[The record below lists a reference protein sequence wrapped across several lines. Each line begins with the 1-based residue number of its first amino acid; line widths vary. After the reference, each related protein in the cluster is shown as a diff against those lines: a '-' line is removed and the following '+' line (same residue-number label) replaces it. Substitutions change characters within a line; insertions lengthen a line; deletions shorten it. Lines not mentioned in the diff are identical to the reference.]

1 MKYGWLPI
9 AIVCFSAS
17 SFAINS
23 AYAGSF
29 TIDDSTGATS
39 YWGGNIVYK
48 DSSNIAISYPGWLD
62 VHGDPNNYG
71 VDSLSVTVTSTSLTA
86 IVTGP
91 FFGFVNNTATNL
103 HDIRPGDLF
112 FSNDGWHPNSTYS
125 HYASDNAATGERW
138 EYVISMGDNT
148 TASGSGSINL
158 YTVDLAGDI
167 VFPEEVLTYLD
178 TAAYRTG
185 QEYKYN
191 KAQDQMSLGIG
202 TWNITGNSLTYYL
215 DLTTVSGTTL
225 ADLFKN
231 DGELGVHWGMTC
243 GNDVIEGVGTV
254 PEPATMI
261 LFGTGILGLAGIS
274 RRKNK

>member
-17 SFAINS
+17 SFAISS

-29 TIDDSTGATS
+29 TIDDSTDGATS
-39 YWGGNIVYK
+39 YWGGNIVYGG
-48 DSSNIAISYPGWLD
+48 IPYAGWED
-62 VHGDPNNYG
+62 VHGLYANYG

-91 FFGFVNNTATNL
+91 FFGFVNTDTNISSYN
-103 HDIRPGDLF
+103 IRPGDLF
-112 FSNDGWHPNSTYS
+112 LSNDGWSPYSTGTTDY
-125 HYASDNAATGERW
+125 HYASDNAANGEDW
-138 EYVISMGDNT
+138 EYVISMENNT
-148 TASGSGSINL
+148 GSSGSIKL
-158 YTVDLAGDI
+158 YTVNDAGDI
-167 VFPEEVLTYLD
+167 VFPEEVLTGLAD
-178 TAAYRTG
+178 TSAYRTG